1 MRTVLCLW
9 VAVVQFQ
16 VAFAAPV
23 VPRPC
28 DVKGLGLEVMTP
40 ADPVAA
46 GEPTRLAVTL
56 RFEVPT
62 VAVRVSVTPRVALS
76 VRPEVFAV
84 EGPWWRGDE
93 YRFEVEVTAIGAG
106 AGEAELEV
114 TSFDVGRHPAEVR
127 RAVLSTL
134 TADGL
139 TWAGAAGTTD
149 LGLRRVGA
157 LLGAN
162 KLSIAAAESEARRL
176 VTVTVAPDSAPHPP
190 REPAAHARVLGDLH
204 GAWRRPASHE
214 SSIRVRSSALSASI
228 TVSGHAAWTDSVGAT
243 HGIPFAA
250 VRILEDDGDQGAHVV
265 GTTETDAAGDYA
277 VTVSADDDPGA
288 GAPDIAVEVLA
299 RSAFAEV
306 RPEGQLAQVYALRSP
321 VYPEQ
326 VDGAKLTVN
335 LTAGNTLDGETA
347 FSVHHA
353 LVVAGAYASALTGE
367 PPPFIAVGFPSP
379 FSYYAGTT
387 IHIGLLDRWDWDLV
401 QHEYAHH
408 VARLQGLDDSAGGAH
423 CIDCNLGTTD
433 KRAGIRLAWVEGWAT
448 FFAISAQAAMAT
460 ASLGVPGVGDT
471 SYTDTEDANF
481 SYDLESAQGFGED
494 NELSVQVA
502 LWDLVDAAEDGADR
516 IALPDAAI
524 FQALH
529 ATNAVTFAEA
539 WEAIAGPLPPDQR
552 VLIGAVV
559 AQAAIAPAP
568 SEPPDGLGVFPGGP
582 PPAFCWRRNGGGEA
596 HPLDDFRIRFWS
608 ESWSEVI
615 FEKELGDTTSFTP
628 TRDELK
634 GILAP
639 SKLVWWVVEGR
650 STASPE
656 TPGGPLGR
664 YWSAG
669 RALRRADSP
678 PRLIRHRLRS
688 Q

>member
-1 MRTVLCLW
+1 MRAVLCLW
-9 VAVVQFQ
+9 VAIVPLHA
-16 VAFAAPV
+16 AFAAPV

-28 DVKGLGLEVMTP
+28 DVKRLGLEVTAP
-40 ADPVAA
+40 ADAVAA
-46 GEPTRLAVTL
+46 GKAARLAVTL

-62 VAVRVSVTPRVALS
+62 AAVRVSVVPGDALY
-76 VRPEVFAV
+76 VRPEGFIA

-93 YRFEVEVTAIGAG
+93 YRFEVEVTAMGAG

-114 TSFDVGRHPAEVR
+114 TSLDVGWHPAEVR

-149 LGLRRVGA
+149 LGLRRVGS
-157 LLGAN
+157 LLGAGR
-162 KLSIAAAESEARRL
+162 LSIAAAEAEARRL
-176 VTVTVAPDSAPHPP
+176 VIVAVAPDSAPRSP
-190 REPAAHARVLGDLH
+190 REPAAHARVLGDLR
-204 GAWRRPASHE
+204 GAWRRPGSHE
-214 SSIRVRSSALSASI
+214 SSIRVRSSAAASI
-228 TVSGHAAWTDSVGAT
+228 TVSGHAAWTDSLGAT
-243 HGIPFAA
+243 HGIPFA
-250 VRILEDDGDQGAHVV
+250 VVQILEDDGAQGAQVV

-299 RSAFAEV
+299 RSPFAEI
-306 RPEGQLAQVYALRSP
+306 RPEGQLAQAYALRSP
-321 VYPEQ
+321 VYAEQ
-326 VDGAKLTVN
+326 ADGAKLTVN

-408 VARLQGLDDSAGGAH
+408 VARLQGLDGSAGGAH

-448 FFAISAQAAMAT
+448 FFAVSAQAAMAT

-471 SYTDTEDANF
+471 SYTDSEDANF

-502 LWDLVDAAEDGADR
+502 LWDLVDGAEDGGDRVALAD
-516 IALPDAAI
+516 ATI

-529 ATNAVTFAEA
+529 ATSAVTFAEA

-552 VLIGAVV
+552 ALVGAVV
-559 AQAAIAPAP
+559 AQAEIAPAL
-568 SEPPDGLGVFPGGP
+568 SEPPDGLGVFPSDP
-582 PPAFCWRRNGGGEA
+582 PPAFRWRRNGGGVA
-596 HPLDDFRIRFWS
+596 HPLDEFRIRFWS
-608 ESWSEVI
+608 DGWSEVI
-615 FEKELGDTTSFTP
+615 FEKELGDTESFTP
-628 TRDELK
+628 TPDELAV
-634 GILAP
+634 ILAP
-639 SKLVWWVVEGR
+639 GKLVWWVVEGR

-656 TPGGPLGR
+656 TPGGQLGR

-678 PRLIRHRLRS
+678 PRAIRHRLRS
-688 Q
+688 E